1 MRFISAILF
10 FIILLLPA
18 ALTAQTAEFNSN
30 QKNNRDVSVPV
41 SVSDRDGHYINGLK
55 KGDFTLFEDGVEQK
69 ITFFATY
76 DEPLNVALLLDT
88 SISTRDT
95 LDKIKDAA
103 KDFIKLLNPNDKCL
117 IATFDN
123 RVNLLNSFT
132 SSKETLYYSLDK
144 LHSAT
149 QNGTVIFSAVEQ
161 TIQKSFNNVEGRKAI
176 VLLSDGKDLG
186 SSVTQNKLFGLLEE
200 SDVLIYTV
208 FYKTG
213 AGGNKYVIAADGT
226 VKDVKKKEKK
236 PKKPKPPKKNKE
248 YTVSIPAQ
256 VGLPKEGEIEFVERN
271 NDLEGI
277 ETLQEMSDSTA
288 GRFYLSDTPK
298 LREVFKRVAAE
309 LRQQYRLGYRSK
321 VTGNDANVHNIIVKV
336 KRSDAVVR
344 ARGRFR
350 AKQL

>member
-1 MRFISAILF
+1 MRFNSALLF
-10 FIILLLPA
+10 FTILLLPI
-18 ALTAQTAEFNSN
+18 ALTAQTTEFSSN

-69 ITFFATY
+69 LTFFATY

-88 SISTRDT
+88 SVSTSDT

-103 KDFIKLLNPNDKCL
+103 KDFVKLLNPTDKCL
-117 IATFDN
+117 IASFDN

-144 LHSAT
+144 LQPAT

-161 TIQKSFNNVEGRKAI
+161 TIQKSFDNVEGRKAI

-213 AGGNKYVIAADGT
+213 AGANKFVLSADGK
-226 VKDVKKKEKK
+226 VIDVKKEKK

-256 VGLPKEGEIEFVERN
+256 VGLPKEGEIEFIERN

-321 VTGNDANVHNIIVKV
+321 EAGNDANVHNIIVKV
-336 KRSDAVVR
+336 KRTDAVVR